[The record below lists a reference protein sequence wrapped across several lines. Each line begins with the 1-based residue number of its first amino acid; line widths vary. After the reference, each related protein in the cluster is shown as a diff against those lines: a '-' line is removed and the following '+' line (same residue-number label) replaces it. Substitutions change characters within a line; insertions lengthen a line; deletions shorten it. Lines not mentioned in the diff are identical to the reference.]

1 MPSAFRQ
8 TLVTAAF
15 ATLCA
20 LVATLVVVVATR
32 PATLAT
38 GPIQTLA
45 ADTTGSTFNPGVIT
59 NGDATVSKRP
69 DVAFISVGAEA
80 RGSSAGQV
88 QRDLASIM
96 TKLIAKAKSMG
107 IPDSEIDTA
116 NYSVGPVYAPEG
128 NATIT
133 GYFASEQLNLK
144 WHTVDSVGNVLDG
157 LVQQGGATR
166 ISVSFGL
173 NDPKA
178 AQAEARSLAIADAK
192 TRAGAMAK
200 AAGVQLGQVLRITDS
215 TTVSRPPS
223 FAYAATAAP
232 TPTQVPVGSLDVA
245 VTVEMD
251 FAIA

>member
-1 MPSAFRQ
+1 MPSTVRQ

-32 PATLAT
+32 PAVLPST
-38 GPIQTLA
+38 IQTLA
-45 ADTTGSTFNPGVIT
+45 ADTTGTTFNPGVVT
-59 NGDATVSKRP
+59 AGDATVSKRP

-80 RGSSAGQV
+80 QAGTAGQA

-96 TKLIAKAKSMG
+96 SKLIAKAKSMG
-107 IPDSEIDTA
+107 IPDSEIDTGS
-116 NYSVGPVYAPEG
+116 YEVGPTYSQDG
-128 NATIT
+128 RTIT
-133 GYFASEQLNLK
+133 GYQAAEQLELK
-144 WHTVDSVGNVLDG
+144 WHNVDSAGNALDG

-173 NDPKA
+173 NDPKV

-192 TRAGAMAK
+192 SRAAAMAK
-200 AAGVQLGQVLRITDS
+200 AAGVQLGQVLRIIDS

-223 FAYAATAAP
+223 FSYEAAAAP
-232 TPTQVPVGSLDVA
+232 ASTQVPVGSLEVQ
-245 VTVEMD
+245 VSVEMD

>member
-1 MPSAFRQ
+1 MSSAVRQ
-8 TLVTAAF
+8 TLITAAF

-20 LVATLVVVVATR
+20 LVATLAVVAITR
-32 PATLAT
+32 PPAFAS

-45 ADTTGSTFNPGVIT
+45 ADTTTTTLNVGVVT
-59 NGDATVSKRP
+59 SGDAIVSKRP

-80 RGSSAGQV
+80 QASTAGAA

-96 TKLIAKAKSMG
+96 SKLIAKAKSMG
-107 IPDSEIDTA
+107 IQDSEINTGSY
-116 NYSVGPVYAPEG
+116 NVGPMYSSDG
-128 NATIT
+128 RTIT
-133 GYFASEQLNLK
+133 GYQASEQLALK
-144 WHTVDSVGNVLDG
+144 WHNVDTVGNALDG

-173 NDPKA
+173 NDPKG
-178 AQAEARSLAIADAK
+178 AQAEARSLAIADARS
-192 TRAGAMAK
+192 RASAMAK
-200 AAGVQLGQVLRITDS
+200 AAGVQLGQVLRIVDS

-223 FAYAATAAP
+223 FNYAASAAP
-232 TPTQVPVGSLDVA
+232 EPTQVPVGSLDVQ